1 VRIAVLSDIHG
12 NLPALDAILEALV
25 PYDAIWQLGDIVG
38 YGPQPNEV
46 IERLQREGALGVCG
60 NHEAAALG
68 RIDTAWFNEDA
79 RQAIE
84 WTARQLDPAARAWLE
99 ALPERRVEGPFT
111 LVHGSPR
118 DPIWEYLSSVPVAR
132 ASFGALETAHG
143 LVGHTHDPRVFREDD
158 GLVETL
164 GPNDGSELELDGR
177 RVLLNPGSVGQ
188 PRDGDPR
195 AAGLVLDTDA
205 RRVTWHRVSYSIAT
219 TQARMRAAKLPRR
232 LIERLD
238 FGL

>member
-1 VRIAVLSDIHG
+1 MRIAVLSDIHG
-12 NLPALDAILEALV
+12 NLPALEAVLDALA
-25 PYDAIWQLGDIVG
+25 PYDAVWQLGDVVG

-46 IERLQREGALGVCG
+46 VARLEREGALGVCG

-79 RQAIE
+79 RIAIE
-84 WTARQLDPAARAWLE
+84 WTASRLEASSGVWLA
-99 ALPERRVEGPFT
+99 ALPERRREGDFS

-118 DPIWEYLSSVPVAR
+118 DPIWEYLASVPVAR
-132 ASFGALETAHG
+132 ASFAALATPHAI
-143 LVGHTHDPRVFREDD
+143 VGHTHDPRIFREDD

-164 GPNDGSELELDGR
+164 GPSDRSELHLDR
-177 RVLLNPGSVGQ
+177 RRTLLNPGSVGQ

-195 AAGLVLDTDA
+195 AAGILFDSETGIVTW
-205 RRVTWHRVSYSIAT
+205 RRVAYPIER
-219 TQARMRAAKLPRR
+219 TQGLMRQAGLPRR

-238 FGL
+238 YGM